1 MDFYVISFKIV
12 HWILFM
18 KKKKYNTMNK
28 GLE

>member
-1 MDFYVISFKIV
+1 MDFYVIGFKIV

-18 KKKKYNTMNK
+18 KKKKCNTMNK